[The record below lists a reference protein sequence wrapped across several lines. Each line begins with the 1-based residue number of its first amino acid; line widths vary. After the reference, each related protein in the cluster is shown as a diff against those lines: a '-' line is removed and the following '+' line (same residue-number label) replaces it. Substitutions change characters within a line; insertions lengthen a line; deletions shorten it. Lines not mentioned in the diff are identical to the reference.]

1 MTSCHMMRSGFMP
14 TKTFLNLPIQK
25 QEALIKAAERE
36 FERVD
41 FSNASINQ
49 IIQDAN
55 IPRGSFYMYFEDKE
69 DLYFYIVEMHMSG
82 ILEELT
88 EIIKQQNGDFIRA
101 WKILYTRLLDYC
113 LLDEKGKLLQK
124 IFLNMRYATARKLDL
139 KPPKDVIK
147 KKHHDLITN
156 VDKDLYNYDSEE
168 VLLDS
173 FSLVMLIATSS
184 IVYTLM
190 NPLEMEKEKENF
202 FRRLEI
208 VGYGIYRKE
217 KKNA

>member
-1 MTSCHMMRSGFMP
+1 MP
-14 TKTFLNLPIQK
+14 TKTFLNLSSQK
-25 QEALIKAAERE
+25 QETLIKAAERE

-41 FSNASINQ
+41 FSSASINQ

-69 DLYFYIVEMHMSG
+69 DLYFYIVDRYVSG
-82 ILEELT
+82 ILGRLI
-88 EIIKQQNGDFIRA
+88 EIIKEQNGDFIRA
-101 WKILYTRLLDYC
+101 WKILHTRLLDYC
-113 LLDEKGKLLQK
+113 LLDEHGLLLQK

-147 KKHHDLITN
+147 KKHHDLLTFI
-156 VDKDLYNYDSEE
+156 DKNLYNYDSEE
-168 VLLDS
+168 ALLDS

-190 NPLEMEKEKENF
+190 NPLEREKEKENF

-208 VGYGIYRKE
+208 VSYGIYRKE
-217 KKNA
+217 RDNA